1 MVTASD
7 LVVLGLKAL
16 NGGLFVVMFA
26 LIAEGLRPKRF
37 AGLFSAAPSVA
48 MANLL
53 VGVIAKGHSEGRA
66 GADGMLIGA
75 AAMTLACLAGVAL
88 VSRARARRGSLGLCI
103 LWAIAAFSGYM
114 VIYW

>member
-7 LVVLGLKAL
+7 VVVLGLKAL
-16 NGGLFVVMFA
+16 NGGLFVVAFA
-26 LIAEGLRPKRF
+26 LIAEAVRPKRF

-48 MANLL
+48 LANLL

-88 VSRARARRGSLGLCI
+88 VRRDHARRGSLELCV
-103 LWAIAAFSGYM
+103 LWVIAAFSGYM
-114 VIYW
+114 VIYG